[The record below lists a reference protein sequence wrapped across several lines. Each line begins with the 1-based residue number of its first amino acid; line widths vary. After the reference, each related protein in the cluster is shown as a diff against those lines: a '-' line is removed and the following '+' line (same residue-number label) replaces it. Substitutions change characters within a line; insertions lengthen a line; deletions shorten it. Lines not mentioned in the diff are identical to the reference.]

1 MKNSVASKHRE
12 SVLLVETGTLNPP
25 SVRNSVA
32 NNQDGYTHYLFI
44 FANPLSGDQ
53 KAAQFL
59 NKARNFSASFSEHGI
74 SAYGHLFSVLIK
86 EELDRGVAL
95 LKRTAEKVPSD
106 RNIYVVLMGGDGGLM
121 RAMIRLQN
129 EIDLDRVIFVAL
141 PFGTGNDTGLTLG
154 WGGDTS
160 ERHLRDM
167 RSIVKEIC
175 LNSTETK
182 VNIWQVEMTFRKK
195 GDV

>member
-1 MKNSVASKHRE
+1 M
-12 SVLLVETGTLNPP
+12 LV
-25 SVRNSVA
+25 
-32 NNQDGYTHYLFI
+32 
-44 FANPLSGDQ
+44 
-53 KAAQFL
+53 
-59 NKARNFSASFSEHGI
+59 
-74 SAYGHLFSVLIK
+74 K

-95 LKRTAEKVPSD
+95 LKRTVEKVPSD

-160 ERHLRDM
+160 GRHLRDM
-167 RSIVKEIC
+167 RSIVKEVC
-175 LNSTETK
+175 LNSVETK